1 MKNIRINYLDPQS
14 KQKIQRIL
22 QLLKLIYETEGYAAH
37 NATHYL
43 IWTNYNPEAA
53 YNIIQ
58 NNGGHF
64 QNKPKSKYTNV
75 ATEVYLKAKLSE
87 LHLYRD

>member
-22 QLLKLIYETEGYAAH
+22 QSIKLIYETEGYAAH

-43 IWTNYNPEAA
+43 IWTNYNPKAA

-64 QNKPKSKYTNV
+64 QNKPQITIKIHQCCHRSLLESKIIRVT
-75 ATEVYLKAKLSE
+75 L
-87 LHLYRD
+87 